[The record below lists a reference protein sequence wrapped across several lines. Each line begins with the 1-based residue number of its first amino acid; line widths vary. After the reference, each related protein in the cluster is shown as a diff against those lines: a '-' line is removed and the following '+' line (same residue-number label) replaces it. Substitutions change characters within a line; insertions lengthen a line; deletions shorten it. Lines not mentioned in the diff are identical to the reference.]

1 MDLPEAHDVS
11 MPASTT
17 GWFQRE
23 PVWIDDRQMLL
34 NVEWA
39 CFLLYAAA
47 GIGGVLLIP
56 KRPRSTSGASATRR
70 AMLPGMRSRRQLA
83 LGLCIA
89 NAVRCFSL
97 FLEIENRE
105 GRLTDLL
112 QQLGPTQMQWLWD
125 LISLFPTVVYLSAF
139 SIVVSFF
146 AQLHYAINVVPLPLL
161 DCLVVCVNIACYFLV
176 VAVAVCT
183 YLLCAYHHL
192 RAYLSCI
199 IGFLYV
205 ILAWSM
211 LYYGM
216 MVVTQLAEICRKDPP
231 VRMLI
236 TRVGV
241 VSVFCPALF
250 LVRAVCLLGWGSSM
264 AAPSTGVDLLL
275 ALCSEWLPTVVVIA
289 CLIPI
294 STSDFPEE
302 LTVDSESDPDSPG
315 TEVPALHEPLMA
327 RPPQLRPVL
336 QAEFGVHDV
345 LAGPSVGQFLAELGA
360 DVVKVENRKTGGD
373 VTRSWRLR
381 GDNPQQATSYFSCCN
396 LGKRSLAVD
405 ASTDRGRDL
414 CRRLAISSDIV
425 IASYKPGDDVKLG
438 LDAAQLRAQAPR
450 LIYAQITGYG
460 LNDPRTGYDAV
471 IQAESGF
478 TFMNGAA
485 AHQGGSPTKMPVA
498 LVDLLAAH
506 QLKEAILLALFN
518 RERFGEGAH
527 VHVSLMAAAVAS
539 LANQA
544 TGYLITGEVPQR
556 MGSDHPS
563 ICPYG
568 TAFSD
573 QDGEALVLAVGTD
586 TQFTALCEV
595 LRRPDL
601 AADPRYLRNVDRVIN
616 RKELHAALGETVA
629 RWRRDE
635 LLAALCERKAPW
647 DRPLDT
653 LTKTYY
659 VLLCLPHLPRSP
671 LVQPPQIPNLISFTL
686 GGPWGRLPFA
696 STPSPRPSVHWV

>member
-1 MDLPEAHDVS
+1 MDLARLRTLRS
-11 MPASTT
+11 TRSFSGTRTLAAPA
-17 GWFQRE
+17 
-23 PVWIDDRQMLL
+23 L
-34 NVEWA
+34 
-39 CFLLYAAA
+39 A
-47 GIGGVLLIP
+47 GIRVLEL
-56 KRPRSTSGASATRR
+56 AS
-70 AMLPGMRSRRQLA
+70 
-83 LGLCIA
+83 
-89 NAVRCFSL
+89 
-97 FLEIENRE
+97 
-105 GRLTDLL
+105 
-112 QQLGPTQMQWLWD
+112 
-125 LISLFPTVVYLSAF
+125 
-139 SIVVSFF
+139 
-146 AQLHYAINVVPLPLL
+146 
-161 DCLVVCVNIACYFLV
+161 
-176 VAVAVCT
+176 
-183 YLLCAYHHL
+183 
-192 RAYLSCI
+192 
-199 IGFLYV
+199 
-205 ILAWSM
+205 
-211 LYYGM
+211 
-216 MVVTQLAEICRKDPP
+216 
-231 VRMLI
+231 
-236 TRVGV
+236 
-241 VSVFCPALF
+241 
-250 LVRAVCLLGWGSSM
+250 
-264 AAPSTGVDLLL
+264 
-275 ALCSEWLPTVVVIA
+275 
-289 CLIPI
+289 
-294 STSDFPEE
+294 
-302 LTVDSESDPDSPG
+302 
-315 TEVPALHEPLMA
+315 
-327 RPPQLRPVL
+327 
-336 QAEFGVHDV
+336 V

-381 GDNPQQATSYFSCCN
+381 GDNPRQATSYFSCCN

-438 LDAAQLRAQAPR
+438 LDAARLRAKAPR

-460 LNDPRTGYDAV
+460 LDDPRTGYDAV

-485 AHQGGSPTKMPVA
+485 AHQ
-498 LVDLLAAH
+498 
-506 QLKEAILLALFN
+506 AILLALFN

-635 LLAALCERKAPW
+635 LLAALSERKVPAGAVADMAKVFDTESAQALVVRDELGSPLGLRQVAW
-647 DRPLDT
+647 IGDRPT
-653 LTKTYY
+653 
-659 VLLCLPHLPRSP
+659 
-671 LVQPPQIPNLISFTL
+671 
-686 GGPWGRLPFA
+686 G
-696 STPSPRPSVHWV
+696 SPRRPPGFGEHTMEVLTEELQLGTEEVQRLLEDDVVYAADAKRENTLPALTYGRRARGCVYLCPLRRKQLYPAV